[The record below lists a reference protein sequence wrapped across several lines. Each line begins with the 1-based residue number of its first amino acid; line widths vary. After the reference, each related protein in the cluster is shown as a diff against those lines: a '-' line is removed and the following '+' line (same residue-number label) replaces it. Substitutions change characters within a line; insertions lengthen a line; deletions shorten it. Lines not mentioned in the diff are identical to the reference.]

1 MPLCWAKQSEWGRR
15 CVSCGAG
22 PREGTVMGKDTINVS
37 PVKWG
42 VTLNSLRDE
51 LYSLH
56 MRLLLAVQNH
66 DTEVQVDLE
75 AQIVE
80 VQKQIEEINLRGRH

>member
-1 MPLCWAKQSEWGRR
+1 
-15 CVSCGAG
+15 
-22 PREGTVMGKDTINVS
+22 MGKDTINVS

>member
-15 CVSCGAG
+15 WISCGAG
-22 PREGTVMGKDTINVS
+22 PREGAVMDKDTINTS
-37 PVKWG
+37 PVRRG
-42 VTLNSLRDE
+42 VTLNSLKDE

-66 DTEVQVDLE
+66 DTEVQMDLE

-80 VQKQIEEINLRGRH
+80 VQKQIEGINLRGWH